1 MMKRLGWLLLLAV
14 IGLADI
20 LLYRGYHLYY
30 QVKERIADVDKKTAL
45 FDMEQAFLPVN
56 DLLFHEMGKAY
67 FDAGVSRL
75 QDSGP
80 RDEAFHKSYQSF
92 IRSLTLNPLS
102 PYAHFDFA
110 QALQYMNFLNLPFQ
124 ENYFEEYKKAA
135 LLSGQDLQIYAEVGR
150 IMFSRWASLTPEDKD
165 FALDI
170 VRKVLFRKEPEKIA
184 AFLQIWDLNVKD
196 YAVLAKIL
204 PVDAGVYLQTAQ
216 FLGEKSLS
224 REERLKYMTQ
234 AETLE
239 FRLAKDEYMAG
250 QTNFNG
256 LKLREAKAH
265 FQAALACVQRIVFY
279 QNLTAQSPVD
289 GMEYKNL
296 LKSVHLGLAKCILE
310 ESRRLDEALDHLYA
324 YLNLE
329 DQLSSAGEVESFLRE
344 RGLIEA
350 KSGGNFQ
357 DFSRFAFE
365 LFLGFK
371 QNRYR
376 EIVQAGQTLERNLL
390 VIPDKTKQDYAR
402 VLELVA
408 DAYQK
413 LDYLYESNKF
423 YQKAIDMGVQR
434 VDFLLKMRKNF
445 ERLNDVNKMT
455 AIDKDV
461 TAMLEFKEMRFPGLR
476 LNKGEPFN
484 QNFILNGRKFRL
496 TLSFE
501 EELSQPSPLVSIMFN
516 GQMIWEDYLQTP
528 DIDIVLPSD
537 IGSNTVL
544 VCVIN
549 KPVTLLMM
557 KVSAEE
563 TPKPTKKE
571 DISLS
576 EKYENLFPVKNLS

>member
-1 MMKRLGWLLLLAV
+1 MMKRLGWLFLLAV
-14 IGLADI
+14 IGLADL

-30 QVKERIADVDKKTAL
+30 QAKERIADVDKKTAL
-45 FDMEQAFLPVN
+45 FDRERTFLPVN
-56 DLLFHEMGKAY
+56 DLLYREMGKAY

-75 QDSGP
+75 QDAGR
-80 RDEAFHKSYQSF
+80 RDEDFYKSYRSF
-92 IRSLTLNPLS
+92 VRSLTLNPLS
-102 PYAHFDFA
+102 ASAHFDFA
-110 QALQYMNFLNLPFQ
+110 QALQYLNLLNLPFQ

-135 LLSGQDLQIYAEVGR
+135 LLSGQDHQIYAEVGR
-150 IMFSRWASLTPEDKD
+150 IMFSRWASLTPEDKE
-165 FALDI
+165 FALEI
-170 VRKVLFRKEPEKIA
+170 VRKVLSRKEPDKIA

-196 YAVLAKIL
+196 YAILAKIL

-224 REERLKYMTQ
+224 REERLKFMTQ

-256 LKLREAKAH
+256 LKLREAKVH
-265 FQAALACVQRIVFY
+265 FQAALACLQRIVFY
-279 QNLTAQSPVD
+279 QNLTVQSPVD

-329 DQLSSAGEVESFLRE
+329 DQLSSAGEVEAFLRE

-376 EIVQAGQTLERNLL
+376 EIVQAGQTLERSLL

-413 LDYLYESNKF
+413 LNYLYESNKF
-423 YQKAIDMGVQR
+423 YQKAIDMGVQK
-434 VDFLLKMRKNF
+434 VDLLLKMRKNY
-445 ERLNDVNKMT
+445 ERLNDVNKMA

-461 TAMLEFKEMRFPGLR
+461 TALLEFKEMRFPGLR

-484 QNFILNGRKFRL
+484 QKIVLNGRKFRL

-501 EELSQPSPLVSIMFN
+501 DGLSQPYPLVAIVFN
-516 GQMIWEDYLQTP
+516 GQMIWEDYLQNP
-528 DIDIVLPSD
+528 NIDIALPSD
-537 IGSNTVL
+537 IGSNTVQ

-557 KVSAEE
+557 AASSEE
-563 TPKPTKKE
+563 TPKPSKKE
-571 DISLS
+571 DISS
-576 EKYENLFPVKNLS
+576 N